1 MMLVDIGWKKEKKS
15 EFFLVLSFSSPTLSL
30 DPPPPG
36 KKVKKQQEKPLTLH
50 PAGSAALCAASHVF
64 DMMSRGSE

>member
-30 DPPPPG
+30 DPPL
-36 KKVKKQQEKPLTLH
+36 QEKK
-50 PAGSAALCAASHVF
+50 
-64 DMMSRGSE
+64 